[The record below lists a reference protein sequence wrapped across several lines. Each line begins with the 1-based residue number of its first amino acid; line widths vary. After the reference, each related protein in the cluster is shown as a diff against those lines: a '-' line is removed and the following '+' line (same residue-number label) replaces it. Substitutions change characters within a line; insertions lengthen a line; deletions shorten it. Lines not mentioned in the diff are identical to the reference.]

1 MRMGG
6 HCIHWTISIH
16 SLRME
21 GDFSGWLRPV
31 DPEIFQSTPSAWRE
45 TLRNR
50 DLPRPGIH
58 FNPLPP
64 HGGRHS
70 KGVSIS
76 EMIDISIHSLRME
89 GDALDSVEYR
99 QAFIFQSTPSAWRE
113 TGEEVVKYVRKSISI
128 HSLRMEGDLVT
139 VYLSLYVII
148 FQSTPSAWR
157 ETYISQ
163 GRQKGKNY
171 FNPLPPHGGR
181 HATNTTDHNGR
192 KFQSTPSAWRETVQ
206 KLAEEHLMDISIHS
220 LRMEGDQYRV
230 RCDAAAQYF
239 NPLPPHGGRPA
250 CPNRCHDTRL
260 FQSTPSAWRET
271 SLLLRSHAAM
281 RHFNPLPPHGG
292 RQTLSHRR
300 QRQSEFQST
309 PSAWR
314 ETSLRAC
321 ICGQMR
327 NFNPL
332 PPHGGRLFV
341 NLCDQLCI
349 HFNPL
354 PPHGGR
360 LITLFCACQWN
371 LFQSTPSAWRETR
384 QRFQVPVCY
393 CNFNPLPP
401 HGGRL
406 YKKYA
411 KAQRYIFQSTP
422 SAWRETSRD

>member
-192 KFQSTPSAWRETVQ
+192 KFQSTPSAWRETFRSLQ
-206 KLAEEHLMDISIHS
+206 KSISWIFQSTPSAWRETNTECVVMRLHSISIHS
-220 LRMEGDQYRV
+220 LRMEGDQRV
-230 RCDAAAQYF
+230 QTGATIHAYF
-239 NPLPPHGGRPA
+239 NPLPPHGGRHL
-250 CPNRCHDTRL
+250 CCCDLTLQCGISIHSLRMEGDRRCHTDGKG
-260 FQSTPSAWRET
+260 SP
-271 SLLLRSHAAM
+271 
-281 RHFNPLPPHGG
+281 
-292 RQTLSHRR
+292 
-300 QRQSEFQST
+300 
-309 PSAWR
+309 
-314 ETSLRAC
+314 
-321 ICGQMR
+321 

-332 PPHGGRLFV
+332 PPHGGR
-341 NLCDQLCI
+341 
-349 HFNPL
+349 
-354 PPHGGR
+354 PH
-360 LITLFCACQWN
+360 
-371 LFQSTPSAWRETR
+371 
-384 QRFQVPVCY
+384 
-393 CNFNPLPP
+393 
-401 HGGRL
+401 
-406 YKKYA
+406 
-411 KAQRYIFQSTP
+411 
-422 SAWRETSRD
+422 